1 MLAVLDGMICEMG
14 ARRIVFDAL
23 DVVIALL
30 PDDAAKCR
38 EVYRL
43 NACLLRNEMTYII
56 TSKGVG
62 EVTTSEDKQ
71 SEQPYGF
78 MQFMAECALILN
90 HSVMEGVSQRNLR
103 VQKYR
108 GSGFDENEIT
118 LILPYRY

>member
-1 MLAVLDGMICEMG
+1 
-14 ARRIVFDAL
+14 
-23 DVVIALL
+23 
-30 PDDAAKCR
+30 
-38 EVYRL
+38 
-43 NACLLRNEMTYII
+43 MTYII

-78 MQFMAECALILN
+78 MQFMADCALILN

>member
-1 MLAVLDGMICEMG
+1 MLAALEGKIFGMG
-14 ARRIVFDAL
+14 ARRFVFDAL

-38 EVYRL
+38 AVYRL
-43 NACLLRNEMTYII
+43 NTSLLRNEMTYII

-90 HSVMEGVSQRNLR
+90 HSVMEGVLQRNLR
-103 VQKYR
+103 VQRYR

-118 LILPYRY
+118 LILPYPY